1 MHMKEEDLNYARGW
15 HLKNV
20 VWTLLILNIVKKYS
34 GDFEMKGKSNM
45 CVALL
50 MCMSVFVP
58 RKSFKWIFL
67 NIFLQFR
74 VKRIWWIKENGLY
87 INE

>member
-45 CVALL
+45 CVAL
-50 MCMSVFVP
+50 
-58 RKSFKWIFL
+58 
-67 NIFLQFR
+67 
-74 VKRIWWIKENGLY
+74 
-87 INE
+87 